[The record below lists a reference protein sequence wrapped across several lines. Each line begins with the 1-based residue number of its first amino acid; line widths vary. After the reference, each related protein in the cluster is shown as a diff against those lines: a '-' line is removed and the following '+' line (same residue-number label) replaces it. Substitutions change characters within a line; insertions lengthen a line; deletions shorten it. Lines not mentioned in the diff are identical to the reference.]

1 MKNEYVDIDSLKFLL
16 YDVHKTQ
23 ELLSTDRFN
32 EYDKT
37 SIDIFLDSVKT
48 FSDNS
53 LFPYIKEMDEK
64 PAYFKDGKIIVH
76 PQFESI
82 FKDAGEMGLV
92 SSMFNFEDGGL
103 QIPSSIFHAAYFIM
117 EAANNHVTGYFGLTA
132 GSANLIVSFGN
143 QYLKDTY
150 VPKMLDLTW
159 GGTMCLTEPQAGSS
173 LSDVITTA
181 TPTNDDYYLIKGQ
194 KIFISAGDHQFADN
208 FVHLV
213 LARIEGAP
221 AGTKG
226 VSLFV
231 VPKNRPTTNSGLE
244 PNDVAVA
251 GEFEKMGQRG
261 YCTTHIVF
269 GDNNDSRGWLVGEA
283 NKGLSYMFQMM
294 NEARVA
300 TGRMGAGIAAAA
312 YYSSLKYANER
323 PQGRK
328 LTSTGKKNVNEEQTL
343 IINHPDVKRMLL
355 TQKAIV
361 EGSMSLIVETANYL
375 DKELT
380 STSDEEKENY
390 NLLLELL
397 TPITKTYPAEK
408 GIEATSN
415 AIQILGGYG
424 FCADF
429 MPQQYY
435 RDIRIISIYEGT
447 TGIQSLDLLGRK
459 ITMKNGKALKLLAA
473 EIQETIKAA
482 NKYTDLQAASNTLL
496 ENLGITQKVISYLM
510 PHALSGNYERF
521 LADATIFMDFFSTIV
536 IGWQWL
542 KTAVAAK
549 IALENSNSNQT
560 SGFYESKIHT
570 MKFFYLYE
578 MTKTKSMAK
587 IIMNDEQLTITATK
601 DLF

>member
-1 MKNEYVDIDSLKFLL
+1 MKNEYVDIDTLKFLL
-16 YDVHKTQ
+16 YDVHSVQ
-23 ELLSTDRFN
+23 DLLSKERFN
-32 EYDKT
+32 EHDKT
-37 SIDIFLDSVKT
+37 SLDLFIDSVKT
-48 FSDNS
+48 FSDTS

-64 PAYFKDGKIIVH
+64 PAYFKDGKIFVH
-76 PQFESI
+76 PKFESI
-82 FKDAGEMGLV
+82 IRDAGELGLV
-92 SSMFNFEDGGL
+92 SSLFSFEDGGL
-103 QIPSSIFHAAYFIM
+103 QIPASIFHAAYFIM

-132 GSANLIVSFGN
+132 GSANLIVSFGD
-143 QYLKDTY
+143 QHLKDTY

-173 LSDVITTA
+173 LSDVVTSA
-181 TPTNDDYYLIKGQ
+181 TPTDEDYYLIKGQ
-194 KIFISAGDHQFADN
+194 KIFISAGDHQFSDN
-208 FVHLV
+208 FIHLV

-231 VPKNRPTTNSGLE
+231 VPKNRPLSTGVLE
-244 PNDVAVA
+244 PNDVAIA

-261 YCTTHIVF
+261 YCTTHVVF
-269 GDNNDSRGWLVGEA
+269 GDNNMTRGWLVGEA

-312 YYSSLKYANER
+312 YYASIKYANER

-328 LTSTGKKNVNEEQTL
+328 LNKTGEKDVHKDQTL
-343 IINHPDVKRMLL
+343 IINHPDIKRMLM

-361 EGSMSLIVETANYL
+361 EGSMSLIIETANYL

-380 STSDEEKENY
+380 SISEQEKEDY
-390 NLLLELL
+390 NLLLEIL
-397 TPITKTYPAEK
+397 TPIAKTYPGEK
-408 GIEATSN
+408 GIESTSY
-415 AIQILGGYG
+415 AVQVLGGYG
-424 FCADF
+424 FCLDF
-429 MPQQYY
+429 MPQQYF

-459 ITMKNGKALKLLAA
+459 ITMKNGKALQLLSAEVQDTINAA
-473 EIQETIKAA
+473 KVHE
-482 NKYTDLQAASNTLL
+482 DLRAQATSLA
-496 ENLGITQKVISYLM
+496 ENLGLVQKVLQFLM
-510 PHALSGNYERF
+510 PHAQVGNYERY

-542 KTAVAAK
+542 KTATKAK
-549 IALENSNSNQT
+549 QLLTNGNGNQPK
-560 SGFYESKIHT
+560 SFYESKIHT
-570 MKFFYLYE
+570 MKFYFTYE
-578 MTKTKSMAK
+578 MTKTTSLAK

-601 DLF
+601 EHF

>member
-16 YDVHKTQ
+16 YEVHKTQ
-23 ELLSTDRFN
+23 ELLLTERFK

-64 PAYFKDGKIIVH
+64 PAYFKAGKIIVH

-117 EAANNHVTGYFGLTA
+117 EAANNHVPGYFGLTA
-132 GSANLIVSFGN
+132 GSANLILSFGS
-143 QYLKDTY
+143 QKLKDTY
-150 VPKMLDLTW
+150 VPNMLDLTW

-173 LSDVITTA
+173 LSDVMTTA
-181 TPTNDDYYLIKGQ
+181 TPTNEDYYLIKGQ
-194 KIFISAGDHQFADN
+194 KIFISAGDHQFASN

-213 LARIEGAP
+213 LARIDGAP
-221 AGTKG
+221 SGIKG

-231 VPKNRPTTNSGLE
+231 VPKKRPVENDELVYNSA
-244 PNDVAVA
+244 DIA
-251 GEFEKMGQRG
+251 GEFEKMGQKG

-269 GDNNDSRGWLVGEA
+269 GDNNDCRGWLVGEP

-294 NEARVA
+294 NEARIA
-300 TGRMGAGIAAAA
+300 TGRMGAAISSAA
-312 YYSSLKYANER
+312 YFSSLKYANER

-328 LTSTGKKNVNEEQTL
+328 LNSTGQKNVDEEQTL
-343 IINHPDVKRMLL
+343 IVNHPDIKRMLF
-355 TQKAIV
+355 TQKAII
-361 EGSMSLIVETANYL
+361 EGSLSLIFQTANYY
-375 DKELT
+375 DKEIT
-380 STSDEEKENY
+380 STSPEEKETF

-397 TPITKTYPAEK
+397 TPIAKTYPAEK
-408 GIEATSN
+408 GIESTSN
-415 AIQILGGYG
+415 AVQILGGYG
-424 FCADF
+424 FCFDF

-435 RDIRIISIYEGT
+435 RDIRIIALYEGT

-459 ITMKNGKALKLLAA
+459 AVIKNGKALELLAK
-473 EIQETIKAA
+473 EIQQTIKKAKSYDDLKPFA
-482 NKYTDLQAASNTLL
+482 NVLL
-496 ENLGITQKVISYLM
+496 ENLGLVQKVMATLM
-510 PHALSGNYERF
+510 PHALKGNFERF
-521 LADATIFMDFFSTIV
+521 LADATVFMDFLGTIV

-542 KTAVAAK
+542 KIATEAK
-549 IALENSNSNQT
+549 QVLGKENSNQPIE
-560 SGFYESKIHT
+560 FYESKIYT
-570 MKFFYLYE
+570 MKFFYTYE
-578 MTKTKSMAK
+578 LIKTKGLAK
-587 IIMNDEQLTITATK
+587 TLMNDEELTISVSK
-601 DLF
+601 DMF